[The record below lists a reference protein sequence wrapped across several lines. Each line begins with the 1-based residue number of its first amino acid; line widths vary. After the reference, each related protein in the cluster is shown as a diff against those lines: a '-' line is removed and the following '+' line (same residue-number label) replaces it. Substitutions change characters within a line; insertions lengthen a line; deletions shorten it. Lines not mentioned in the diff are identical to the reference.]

1 MATPRGPDRK
11 RHRDYGD
18 GGISWDKA
26 NNCFIGR
33 ISLGFDGDGKRLR
46 RSVRGKTKTEV
57 KDKLEELR
65 AEIKAGIHTPATYTV
80 GQCVADWLDSLTL
93 DPVTVA
99 EYRGQAEK
107 WIYPKLG
114 ATKLKDFKATDADRF
129 FKDLGK
135 ALGKRSLMMIKST
148 LRRSI
153 RRAQVQDLIGK
164 NVVELVDLPSGQ
176 PGRPSRAM
184 TEEQAG
190 KVLKTAVG
198 RGPSFVKVVKLSM
211 SRYQATHAAR
221 EDGELACGN
230 RPRTDTP
237 VTEVGVDLATV
248 TCRTCRSQLGEGEN
262 TDSTVRLEAL
272 FVLSITVGL
281 RPGEL
286 RKLTWDLVDLDAGVI
301 HVWRSASRSGD
312 VKTPKSRRSL
322 TLPKR
327 ALTALKAHKRRQ
339 AAERLAA
346 GDAWQDSN
354 LVFCHED
361 GTMYTR
367 DALNWRFSKM
377 TKRAGIGH
385 WHAHEGR
392 HTAVSIMSNNGVPI
406 QDIADTVGHKSTQ
419 VTETVYRHVIAPAIR
434 GGSSVMDDLFGDDR
448 GTADH
453 A

>member
-1 MATPRGPDRK
+1 V
-11 RHRDYGD
+11 
-18 GGISWDKA
+18 
-26 NNCFIGR
+26 GR
-33 ISLGFDGDGKRLR
+33 ISLGFDSDGKRLR

-80 GQCVADWLDSLTL
+80 KQCVADWLDSLTL

-99 EYRGQAEK
+99 EYRRQAEK

-135 ALGKRSLMMIKST
+135 VLGKRSLMMIKST

-164 NVVELVDLPSGQ
+164 NVVELVDLPTGQ

-190 KVLKTAVG
+190 KVLKVAVG
-198 RGPSFVKVVKLSM
+198 RDSSFVKVVRLKG
-211 SRYQATHAAR
+211 RYGGTHAAR

-230 RPRTDTP
+230 RSRTDAP
-237 VTEVGVDLATV
+237 VTEIDVELKEV
-248 TCRTCRSQLGEGEN
+248 TCRACRSQLGI
-262 TDSTVRLEAL
+262 DDLADAAVRLEAL

-312 VKTPKSRRSL
+312 VKTLKSKRSL

-327 ALTALKAHKRRQ
+327 ALVALRAHKRRQ
-339 AAERLAA
+339 AAEREAA
-346 GDAWQDSN
+346 AEAYNDNN

-367 DALNWRFSKM
+367 DALNWRFGKV
-377 TKRAGIGH
+377 TRRAGIGH

-392 HTAVSIMSNNGVPI
+392 HTAVSTSCNNGVPI
-406 QDIADTVGHKSTQ
+406 QDIADTVGHKSTH

-434 GGSSVMDDLFGDDR
+434 GGASVMDDVFGGDD
-448 GTADH
+448 TAADQ

>member
-1 MATPRGPDRK
+1 MATPQASDRK

-18 GGISWDKA
+18 GGISWDKV
-26 NNCFIGR
+26 NNCFVGR
-33 ISLGFDGDGKRLR
+33 ISLGFDSDGKRLR

-80 GQCVADWLDSLTL
+80 RQCVADWLDSLTL

-99 EYRGQAEK
+99 EYQGQAEK

-135 ALGKRSLMMIKST
+135 VLGKRSLMMIKST

-164 NVVELVDLPSGQ
+164 NVVELVDLPTGQ

-190 KVLKTAVG
+190 KVLKVAVG
-198 RGPSFVKVVKLSM
+198 RDASFVKVVRLKG
-211 SRYQATHAAR
+211 RYGATHAAR
-221 EDGELACGN
+221 EDGGLACGN
-230 RPRTDTP
+230 RPRTDAP
-237 VTEVGVDLATV
+237 VTEIDVELREV
-248 TCRTCRSQLGEGEN
+248 TCRACRSQLGI
-262 TDSTVRLEAL
+262 DDLADAAVRLEAL

-312 VKTPKSRRSL
+312 VKTPKSKRSL

-327 ALTALKAHKRRQ
+327 ALVALRAHKRRQ
-339 AAERLAA
+339 AAEREAVGEA
-346 GDAWQDSN
+346 YHDNN

-367 DALNWRFSKM
+367 DALNWRFGKV
-377 TKRAGIGH
+377 TRRAGIGH

-406 QDIADTVGHKSTQ
+406 QDIADTVGHKSTH

-434 GGSSVMDDLFGDDR
+434 GGASVMDDVFGGDD
-448 GTADH
+448 TAADQ

>member
-1 MATPRGPDRK
+1 MSRDFLTYNGKGSSKPCEEEQQLMATPQASDRK

-18 GGISWDKA
+18 GGISWDKV
-26 NNCFIGR
+26 NNCFVGR
-33 ISLGFDGDGKRLR
+33 ISLGFDSDGKRLR

-80 GQCVADWLDSLTL
+80 RQCVADWLDSLTL
-93 DPVTVA
+93 DSVTVA

-135 ALGKRSLMMIKST
+135 VLGKRSLMMIKST

-164 NVVELVDLPSGQ
+164 NVVELVDLPTGQ
-176 PGRPSRAM
+176 PGHPSRAM

-190 KVLKTAVG
+190 KVLKVAVG
-198 RGPSFVKVVKLSM
+198 RDSSFVKVVKLSK
-211 SRYQATHAAR
+211 SRYGATHAAR
-221 EDGELACGN
+221 EDGKLACGN
-230 RPRTDTP
+230 RPRTDAP
-237 VTEVGVDLATV
+237 VTEIGIELTEV
-248 TCRTCRSQLGEGEN
+248 TCRACRSHLGIDDN
-262 TDSTVRLEAL
+262 TDAAVRLEAL
-272 FVLSITVGL
+272 FVLSITLGL

-312 VKTPKSRRSL
+312 VKTPKSERSL
-322 TLPKR
+322 TVPKR
-327 ALTALKAHKRRQ
+327 ALVALKAHRRRQ
-339 AAERLAA
+339 AAEREAA
-346 GDAWQDSN
+346 GEAWHDNN

-361 GTMYTR
+361 GNMYTR
-367 DALNWRFSKM
+367 DALN
-377 TKRAGIGH
+377 
-385 WHAHEGR
+385 
-392 HTAVSIMSNNGVPI
+392 
-406 QDIADTVGHKSTQ
+406 
-419 VTETVYRHVIAPAIR
+419 
-434 GGSSVMDDLFGDDR
+434 
-448 GTADH
+448 
-453 A
+453 